1 MSNTCEVSNSCLSL
15 QVSPNH
21 CIFFRKKKAKSD
33 SNMVVIHNI
42 KDVLE
47 SLSKTSTISLPTCKE
62 NQLEINFE
70 VANVSVA

>member
-21 CIFFRKKKAKSD
+21 YLFSKKKAKSD